1 MGISLEFV
9 AAPHKQVFDAVM
21 GLDLDM
27 LDHLR
32 IPGRYAD
39 FSFHLTPNDLNLL
52 TDEACQMLNDE
63 PVDFRESLDTY
74 GWHIDEPDRG
84 AYLVYRDWVE
94 LFSLMDD
101 DQPDHLAGRWFARM
115 GEKYDEPGMTVTPEV
130 IDAVRA
136 LLSVCQYAIKS
147 ESDVVHYWFA

>member
-9 AAPHKQVFDAVM
+9 AAPHKKVFDAVM

-27 LDHLR
+27 LDQLKT
-32 IPGRYAD
+32 PGRYAD
-39 FSFHLTPNDLNLL
+39 FSLHLTPNDINLL
-52 TDEACQMLNDE
+52 TDEACQMLNEE
-63 PVDFRESLDTY
+63 PVDFRESLDTF
-74 GWHIDEPDRG
+74 GWYIDEPDRG

-101 DQPDHLAGRWFARM
+101 DQSEQLATQWFARM
-115 GEKYDEPGMTVTPEV
+115 GDEYDETEMTVTPEV
-130 IDAVRA
+130 IEAVRA
-136 LLSVCQYAIKS
+136 LHSVCQYAIDS